1 MFRSF
6 SGGRRRAQTFC
17 LGKRRSVRSTF
28 QTTAAEGGGEA
39 QESYESEKGGD
50 RELVRDLTKVLPFLK
65 KSVFDAPFIY
75 SITEELR
82 YFETLT
88 SLQWLGE
95 SHA

>member
-28 QTTAAEGGGEA
+28 QTTAAAAEGGGEA

-50 RELVRDLTKVLPFLK
+50 RELVRDLTVVIPFLK
-65 KSVFDAPFIY
+65 KSVFDTPFIY
-75 SITEELR
+75 SFTEEFR

-88 SLQWLGE
+88 SLQ
-95 SHA
+95 